1 MAEHDDD
8 GGGDSL
14 TDRIMARSGPGLY
27 RRTMPDGG
35 EVVTGPTAQRAL
47 RALRARAF
55 TMDHTIFVDDNFDI
69 TKPEDAALYAH
80 ERHHQM
86 ESGGHDDGH
95 SGHDAEEVAARAIER
110 MVLHRAKAG
119 DNITDI
125 LRAVDAGEVA
135 DPLEGIDE
143 GGPDD
148 EASRAVHHLLKS
160 GKSMED
166 IVKMLTTYVI
176 EAMSLQAES
185 GHARAP
191 GNQY

>member
-1 MAEHDDD
+1 MAEHDDE
-8 GGGDSL
+8 GGGNSL
-14 TDRIMARSGPGLY
+14 TDRIMARSGPGLH

-35 EVVTGPTAQRAL
+35 EVVTGPTARRAL

-55 TMDHTIFVDDNFDI
+55 TMDHTIFVDDTFDI
-69 TKPEDAALYAH
+69 SKPEDAALYAH

-110 MVLHRAKAG
+110 MVLHRSKAG

-125 LRAVDAGEVA
+125 LRAVDAGEVK

-143 GGPDD
+143 GGTDD
-148 EASRAVHHLLKS
+148 EAGRAVRHLLKS
-160 GKSMED
+160 GKSMDE
-166 IVKMLTTYVI
+166 IVKMLTAYVI
-176 EAMSLQAES
+176 ESMSLQAES
-185 GHARAP
+185 GHARSP

>member
-1 MAEHDDD
+1 
-8 GGGDSL
+8 
-14 TDRIMARSGPGLY
+14 
-27 RRTMPDGG
+27 
-35 EVVTGPTAQRAL
+35 
-47 RALRARAF
+47 
-55 TMDHTIFVDDNFDI
+55 
-69 TKPEDAALYAH
+69 
-80 ERHHQM
+80 M

-148 EASRAVHHLLKS
+148 EIAGPS
-160 GKSMED
+160 
-166 IVKMLTTYVI
+166 II
-176 EAMSLQAES
+176 C
-185 GHARAP
+185 
-191 GNQY
+191 